1 VSTLRIAGLR
11 AAIGSKEVL
20 RGIDL
25 EICSGEIHA
34 IMGPNGAGKS
44 SLANVLMG
52 NRAYLVTEG
61 SVTLDGVDLLSLS
74 TYERAGAGLFLAS
87 QSPMEI
93 PGVPLLSLL
102 REALLAQGRADEAE
116 EESLLARLDKEAL
129 SIGVPEA
136 MLGRAVNVDA
146 SGGEKK
152 RLETLQ
158 LAILQPRI
166 ALLDE
171 LDSGLDVDALRDV
184 ARRIERQAH
193 APEPGTIAIG
203 VLAITH
209 YRRLLDELH
218 PDGVHVYVN
227 GRIVKSGGLELA
239 DELERDGYA
248 AYTEDEPVS
257 DFIFP

>member
-1 VSTLRIAGLR
+1 MSTLRIEDLH
-11 AAIGSKEVL
+11 AAIGSKEIL
-20 RGIDL
+20 KGIDL
-25 EICSGEIHA
+25 EIGSGEIHA
-34 IMGPNGAGKS
+34 IMGPNGSGKS

-52 NRAYLVTEG
+52 NRAFVVTSG
-61 SVTLDGVDLLSLS
+61 TISLDGIDLIALG

-102 REALLAQGRADEAE
+102 REALLAQGRVVEAE
-116 EESLLARLDKEAL
+116 DASLLARLHKEAL
-129 SIGVPEA
+129 AIGVPEA
-136 MLGRAVNVDA
+136 MLSRAVNVDA

-184 ARRIERQAH
+184 ARRVERQAH
-193 APEPGTIAIG
+193 APEPGTQAIG

-218 PDGVHVYVN
+218 PDAVHIYVN
-227 GRIVKSGGLELA
+227 GKIVKSGGLELA
-239 DELERDGYA
+239 DELERDGYG
-248 AYTEDEPVS
+248 AYTDDEPVS